1 MTERGRIAVLGLYRS
16 GSTAIAGAL
25 HRLGVAMGEPFWCDY
40 YEPQWL
46 SQELRRW
53 WNEPYV
59 RECMPR
65 PQRVFVLAEWI
76 NALER
81 TGVPWVGA
89 KHPLLSLCGEDV
101 LEAWGCQTRFI
112 WSYRPVQDSI
122 RSLTSLR
129 WFPNPESLQG
139 ILWAEVTR
147 FCEKHEHLRVEFD
160 HLVSDPAGEI
170 RRILCWLRMT
180 PDEERLRSAIDFV
193 NPAKKTFGVRP
204 ALPAALPNRR
214 PD

>member
-59 RECMPR
+59 RGCVPR

-76 NALER
+76 EALER

-89 KHPLLSLCGEDV
+89 KHPLVSIHGRSRIPTTTIRRAPSLRPTCTRWLVEQASPLGTTRQGFSLSHQERGLPPD
-101 LEAWGCQTRFI
+101 AAATDF
-112 WSYRPVQDSI
+112 PV
-122 RSLTSLR
+122 RLNLAPVASLTLHTM
-129 WFPNPESLQG
+129 N
-139 ILWAEVTR
+139 
-147 FCEKHEHLRVEFD
+147 
-160 HLVSDPAGEI
+160 
-170 RRILCWLRMT
+170 
-180 PDEERLRSAIDFV
+180 
-193 NPAKKTFGVRP
+193 
-204 ALPAALPNRR
+204 
-214 PD
+214 